1 MDLIEGVTIKKLQ
14 VIPDQR
20 GYLMEMLRRDWPEF
34 INFGQAYVTAAY
46 PGVIKAWHYHKLQ
59 WDHFVCV
66 GGMARVALYDARE
79 KSLTRG
85 EVNVFHMGWLNPML
99 LKIPPEVYHGF
110 TAAGNETALM
120 INFPTEV
127 YNYREPDEYRLSYND
142 PSIPYDWE
150 VRHG

>member
-1 MDLIEGVTIKKLQ
+1 MDLIEGVTIKKLR

-20 GYLMEMLRRDWPEF
+20 GYLMEILRRDWPEF

-127 YNYREPDEYRLSYND
+127 YNYREPDEYRLAYND